1 MTKKMFALIVA
12 ITVLSAFVAG
22 CNPPTETDKAG
33 ETAGATAGA
42 TAGGAAEKKT
52 DAE

>member
-22 CNPPTETDKAG
+22 CNPPAEGDKAG
-33 ETAGATAGA
+33 ETAGATTAGA
-42 TAGGAAEKKT
+42 ETKK
-52 DAE
+52 EGE